1 MAIYVREL
9 MVTADNSETPSK
21 VKSLRLTEEMLADG
35 EIEVVGRLVD
45 ASNATLFAKL
55 KYEENEYPIVYKP
68 IAGERPLWD
77 FPNGNLA
84 SREVA
89 AYEFSKILGFQFV
102 PITVLRDGPF
112 GPGAVQE
119 WIEVDE
125 SVDVIATAQ
134 TNDIRLRQMA
144 LFDIL
149 INNTDR
155 KFGHLLIDNEGALFG
170 CDHGV
175 TFHAQPKLR
184 TVLWQFAG
192 APLLDEERELLN
204 SLLDEFAL
212 RTHRL
217 TQFISEVEVSAL
229 KGRIEKLLNE
239 GVFPYPSDEWPAVPW
254 PPY

>member
-1 MAIYVREL
+1 
-9 MVTADNSETPSK
+9 MVTADNSETPAK
-21 VKSLRLTEEMLADG
+21 VKSLRLSEEMLAGG

-55 KYEENEYPIVYKP
+55 KYQDREYPIVYKP

-77 FPNGNLA
+77 FPDGNLA

-192 APLLDEERELLN
+192 ALLLDEEQGLLN

-217 TQFISEVEVSAL
+217 TELISEVEISAL
-229 KGRIEKLLNE
+229 KRRIEKLLNE

>member
-1 MAIYVREL
+1 
-9 MVTADNSETPSK
+9 MVTADNSETSAK
-21 VKSLRLTEEMLADG
+21 VNSLRLTEEMLTSG
-35 EIEVVGRLVD
+35 EIELVGRLVD

-55 KYEENEYPIVYKP
+55 KFENHEYPIVYKP

-77 FPNGNLA
+77 FPDGNLA

-134 TNDIRLRQMA
+134 TNDIRLRHMA

-155 KFGHLLIDNEGALFG
+155 KFGHLLIDNEGAIFG

-192 APLLDEERELLN
+192 APLLDKERELLN
-204 SLLDEFAL
+204 SFLDEFSL

-217 TQFISEVEVSAL
+217 TELISEVEISAL
-229 KGRIEKLLNE
+229 KRRIEKLLNE
-239 GVFPYPSDEWPAVPW
+239 AVFPYPSDEWPAVPW

>member
-1 MAIYVREL
+1 
-9 MVTADNSETPSK
+9 MVTADNSETPAT
-21 VKSLRLTEEMLADG
+21 VKSLRLNEEMLVSG

-55 KYEENEYPIVYKP
+55 KYEDREYPIVYKP

-77 FPNGNLA
+77 FPDGNLA

-192 APLLDEERELLN
+192 ALLLDEERELLQ

-212 RTHRL
+212 RTNRL
-217 TQFISEVEVSAL
+217 TELISEVEISAL
-229 KGRIEKLLNE
+229 ERRIEKLLNE

>member
-1 MAIYVREL
+1 
-9 MVTADNSETPSK
+9 MVTADNSEIPSK

-55 KYEENEYPIVYKP
+55 KYQDREYPIVYKP

-77 FPNGNLA
+77 FPDGNLA

-155 KFGHLLIDNEGALFG
+155 KFGHLLIDNEGAIFG

-192 APLLDEERELLN
+192 ALLLDEEQRLLN
-204 SLLDEFAL
+204 SLLDEFSL
-212 RTHRL
+212 RTNRL
-217 TQFISEVEVSAL
+217 TELISEVEVSAL
-229 KGRIEKLLNE
+229 KRRIEKLLNE